1 MPTTGH
7 EAAGRPRTRGTGRTR
22 PDGGQEPD
30 TVVVQ
35 PEELG
40 DTGTAEE
47 MDIGGVLLA
56 AGPGER
62 FEGPFKLLQPV
73 EGEPMVRKAASALVE
88 SSLSAVVTV
97 VGHEADAV
105 REALSDLNVETVENT
120 NYRDGQST
128 SVHMGVEMARERDWD
143 AAVFGLGDMP
153 FVTPETVDLVAQ
165 TYREGHGSIVAAGFD
180 GKRGNPTLFDA
191 EYYPDLMAVT
201 GDTGGRPVLMSSP
214 DVALVETGDP
224 GVLRDIDTREDYDAY
239 S

>member
-7 EAAGRPRTRGTGRTR
+7 DAAGRPRSRGKGRYR

-30 TVVVQ
+30 TVVIH
-35 PEELG
+35 PEELE
-40 DTGTAEE
+40 DPGTAEE

-62 FEGPFKLLQPV
+62 FDGPFKLLQPV
-73 EGEPMVRKAASALVE
+73 HSEPMVRKAAAALVE
-88 SSLSAVVTV
+88 SSLSASVAV
-97 VGHEADAV
+97 VGHETDAV
-105 REALSDLNVETVENT
+105 REALGDLDVETVENP
-120 NYRDGQST
+120 NYRDGQSK
-128 SVHMGVEMARERDWD
+128 SVHLGVEMARERDWD
-143 AAVFGLGDMP
+143 AIVFGLGDMP

-165 TYREGHGSIVAAGFD
+165 TYREGHGSIVAAGFE

-191 EYYPDLMAVT
+191 AYYPDLMAVT

-224 GVLRDIDTREDYDAY
+224 GVLRDIDTRDDYEAHT
-239 S
+239 